1 MDLSSLARNAIMRQL
16 ENAPEQQQEQPQT
29 PKRRGRPKKVST
41 GRRLE
46 VVDGIESS
54 EVTMFED
61 CFKLNDLK
69 KQKKLME
76 NALRLAEQKI
86 KELEKKIKS
95 QRESEPIPF

>member
-16 ENAPEQQQEQPQT
+16 ENAPQQEQQTQNT
-29 PKRRGRPKKVST
+29 PKRRGRPKKVVSE
-41 GRRLE
+41 RRLE

-54 EVTMFED
+54 EVAMFED

-86 KELEKKIKS
+86 KELEKKIKA
-95 QRESEPIPF
+95 QRESESIPF